1 MSSLIASGARHPGLS
16 ECQDGQLV
24 VGDDVVDHGSFV
36 DDRAGV
42 KQTADD
48 AERRG
53 SRSGWT
59 RVGLDASE
67 GSC

>member
-36 DDRAGV
+36 DDRADV
-42 KQTADD
+42 EQTADC
-48 AERRG
+48 
-53 SRSGWT
+53 SHWT

-67 GSC
+67 QEQ